1 MSSLNNIINKSGRHK
16 KQAGLLLAA
25 ALLIQGCAGVGKTD
39 KNNPAKNPKT
49 ESSMSQSNL
58 AESNRSQQESNPSA
72 GQNAKISENGSMQQ
86 LEMYA
91 MDTYMQLYAY
101 GDQSVEAL
109 QEAKN
114 EIERLDALLA
124 AQKSGSELAKIN
136 EAGGGK
142 VSEDTAYLIEQSKKL
157 HEETGG
163 KFEIA
168 IYPVQQLWGF
178 STKQYRVPSES
189 EIQEKLPLADTD
201 AIRIDT
207 DTRNVTFEKKGME
220 IELGAIAKGYTSAK
234 VMQIFE
240 KYGVN
245 GMVNLG
251 GNVQAHG
258 KKPDGSLWRIGIR
271 VPKFGQE
278 NSYVGILET
287 ENDAVITSG
296 SSERFFVENNITY
309 HHILDPATGYPANSG
324 LLSAT
329 IIEKDG
335 TRADGLST
343 SMFIFGKDK
352 AIEFWRAHA
361 DEFQMILIDDNDQ
374 IYATEGLKGNFESD
388 HKIEWIAKAP

>member
-1 MSSLNNIINKSGRHK
+1 M
-16 KQAGLLLAA
+16 
-25 ALLIQGCAGVGKTD
+25 
-39 KNNPAKNPKT
+39 
-49 ESSMSQSNL
+49 
-58 AESNRSQQESNPSA
+58 
-72 GQNAKISENGSMQQ
+72 
-86 LEMYA
+86 
-91 MDTYMQLYAY
+91 
-101 GDQSVEAL
+101 
-109 QEAKN
+109 
-114 EIERLDALLA
+114 
-124 AQKSGSELAKIN
+124 
-136 EAGGGK
+136 
-142 VSEDTAYLIEQSKKL
+142 
-157 HEETGG
+157 
-163 KFEIA
+163 
-168 IYPVQQLWGF
+168 
-178 STKQYRVPSES
+178 PSES

-271 VPKFGQE
+271 VPKYGQE

-374 IYATEGLKGNFESD
+374 IYATEGLKGNFKSD